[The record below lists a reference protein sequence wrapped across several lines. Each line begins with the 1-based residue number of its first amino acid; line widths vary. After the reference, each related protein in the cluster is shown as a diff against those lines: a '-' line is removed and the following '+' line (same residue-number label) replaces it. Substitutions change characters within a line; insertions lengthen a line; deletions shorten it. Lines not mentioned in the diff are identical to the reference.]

1 MTYRIFLHQ
10 KAKKALDKLDPKMGG
25 RIREKIRELR
35 ELPRQ
40 GEHLRYSPFWKLR
53 IGNYRVIYE
62 IDEERRR
69 VIILF
74 IGHRR
79 TVHDDFSKLL

>member
-1 MTYRIFLHQ
+1 M
-10 KAKKALDKLDPKMGG
+10 K
-25 RIREKIRELR
+25 
-35 ELPRQ
+35 
-40 GEHLRYSPFWKLR
+40 HLRYSPFWKLR

-79 TVHDDFSKLL
+79 TVYDDFSKLL